1 MQYII
6 SSRGRPIG
14 TTELDFARLPS
25 AAELGFAH
33 MLDATRSGWFHPNSL
48 GETLMPNVALQH
60 QAVRAFVSRNVRA
73 DGESIVHPEFLGS
86 SRFADLAEAFHRVE
100 AMELALHHADGTL
113 IPTVQIGIQDTE
125 QLRELGRWHALH
137 AEPDPGIDEEEDDA
151 EWDLDAELALAGDLE
166 LPSGS
171 WEPSSDEED
180 DFDLDEI
187 IERAN
192 ESFRP
197 AELLPEVRSA
207 GGRSNDKAR
216 RLPRYQVHVEL
227 VDANA
232 IP

>member
-14 TTELDFARLPS
+14 TTELDFARLPG

-48 GETLMPNVALQH
+48 GETLMPNIALQH

-73 DGESIVHPEFLGS
+73 DGQSIVQPEFRNS
-86 SRFADLAEAFHRVE
+86 SLFADLAEAFHRVE
-100 AMELALHHADGTL
+100 AMELTLHRAGGAL

-125 QLRELGRWHALH
+125 QLRELGRSHALH
-137 AEPDPGIDEEEDDA
+137 AELDPTTDDAEA
-151 EWDLDAELALAGDLE
+151 EWDLDIELAMADDLE
-166 LPSGS
+166 LPAGG
-171 WEPSSDEED
+171 WEPTDDAED

-187 IERAN
+187 I
-192 ESFRP
+192 
-197 AELLPEVRSA
+197 
-207 GGRSNDKAR
+207 AR
-216 RLPRYQVHVEL
+216 EYEKLADSPRYQVHVEL

>member
-1 MQYII
+1 VRYII

-33 MLDATRSGWFHPNSL
+33 MLDAIRSGWFHPNSL

-60 QAVRAFVSRNVRA
+60 RAVRAFVSRNVRA
-73 DGESIVHPEFLGS
+73 DGQSIVQPEFRS
-86 SRFADLAEAFHRVE
+86 SSLFGDLAEAFHRVE
-100 AMELALHHADGTL
+100 AMELTLHRTGGAL

-125 QLRELGRWHALH
+125 ELRELGRSHALH
-137 AEPDPGIDEEEDDA
+137 ADLEPAIDQDEM
-151 EWDLDAELALAGDLE
+151 EWDPEVDLARAGDPE

-171 WEPSSDEED
+171 WEPSDDADD

-187 IERAN
+187 
-192 ESFRP
+192 
-197 AELLPEVRSA
+197 VRQA
-207 GGRSNDKAR
+207 YEKLAD
-216 RLPRYQVHVEL
+216 LPRYQVHVEL
-227 VDANA
+227 VDPSA